1 MQDTS
6 VPEVLID
13 RKTAAKI
20 ASMSVQWLKT
30 MDCMGCGPPK
40 LRLGRGPRRVRYNVD
55 EFMTWL
61 QQHHEP
67 ARRVD
72 STANS
77 PV

>member
-40 LRLGRGPRRVRYNVD
+40 LRLGRGPGRVRYKVE
-55 EFMTWL
+55 EFMSWL
-61 QQHHEP
+61 MQHQDP
-67 ARRVD
+67 ARRADGAENHV
-72 STANS
+72 
-77 PV
+77 V